1 MSSSATE
8 LEKYFP
14 SIVKHNGANIRHKW
28 TSLKLVCF
36 VLPLHL
42 NFAIATI
49 FLFYMHFVFTSHQQ
63 SNIPLAALPM
73 DLQKETARRRTFA
86 IISHPDAGKTTLTEK
101 FLLFGGAIQ
110 TAGAVKSNKIRKTA
124 TSDFM
129 EIEKQRGISV
139 ATSVMGFEYGGKRVN
154 ILDTPGH
161 KDFAEDTYRTLTA
174 VDSVILVVD
183 CVKGVEEQT
192 ERLMEVCRMRNTPVI
207 IFINKLDREG
217 RNPFEL
223 LDELEHKL
231 QIHVRPLTWPIS
243 QGQTFKGVYNL
254 YKQEL
259 NLFEANAT
267 RITESY
273 VKVNGLDDPALD
285 QWVTSSFAAKLRED
299 IELIEG
305 VYEPFSEE
313 YYREGELAPVFFGS
327 AINNFGIRELLET
340 FLTIAPYPHE
350 REATERVIVAT
361 EPTMTGFVFK
371 IHANLDPNHRDR
383 TAFFRICSGTFERNK
398 FYHHPRLQKKLRF
411 SSPTQFMANE
421 KNVIDEAFPGDVI
434 GLYDNGSLKIGDSL
448 TEGEELHFHGIP
460 SFSPEIFKSLENR
473 DPLKAKQLDKGI
485 RQLTEEGV
493 AQLFIQYGSRK
504 IIGTVGE
511 LQFDVIK
518 FRLEHEYG
526 AQCDFTPLRYHK
538 AYWVTSS
545 NKEMLEEFL
554 RRKSNA
560 MAFDKEEHPVFLA
573 ESEWMIKVAREDYPD
588 LEFHTTSEFKTMQG

>member
-1 MSSSATE
+1 MNLPILFLYPIFVSLRLA
-8 LEKYFP
+8 
-14 SIVKHNGANIRHKW
+14 SIFHLPQPRKHRNREDNKQSMDGA
-28 TSLKLVCF
+28 
-36 VLPLHL
+36 L
-42 NFAIATI
+42 NR
-49 FLFYMHFVFTSHQQ
+49 
-63 SNIPLAALPM
+63 
-73 DLQKETARRRTFA
+73 ETAKRKTFA

-139 ATSVMGFEYGGKRVN
+139 ATSVMGFEYKGRRVN

-192 ERLMEVCRMRNTPVI
+192 ERLMEVCSMRHTPVI
-207 IFINKLDREG
+207 IFINKMDREG

-223 LDELEHKL
+223 LDEIEEKL
-231 QIHVRPLTWPIS
+231 KVQVRPLTWPVG
-243 QGQTFKGVYNL
+243 QGQNFKGVYNL
-254 YKQEL
+254 YKTEL

-267 RITESY
+267 KISDTLIKIQSP
-273 VKVNGLDDPALD
+273 DDPELKKWIPD
-285 QWVTSSFAAKLRED
+285 SFCEKLSED
-299 IELIEG
+299 IDLIEG

-313 YYREGELAPVFFGS
+313 LYRDGLLAPVFFGS
-327 AINNFGIRELLET
+327 AINNFGVQELLDT
-340 FLTIAPYPHE
+340 FIQIAPNPHE
-350 REATERVIVAT
+350 REAAQRTVIAS
-361 EPTMTGFVFK
+361 EEALTGFVFK

-383 TAFFRICSGTFERNK
+383 TAFFRICSGKFERNK
-398 FYHHPRLQKKLRF
+398 FYHHTRLGKKIRF

-421 KNVIDEAFPGDVI
+421 KSVIDEAWPGDVI
-434 GLYDNGSLKIGDSL
+434 GLYDNGSLKIGDTL
-448 TEGEELHFHGIP
+448 TEGEDLQFRGIP
-460 SFSPEIFKSLENR
+460 SFSPEIFKVLENR
-473 DPLKAKQLDKGI
+473 DPLKSKQLDKGI

-504 IIGTVGE
+504 IVGTVGE

-526 AQCDFTPLRYHK
+526 AQCDFLPLRYHK
-538 AYWVTSS
+538 AFWITSD
-545 NKEMLEEFL
+545 NKEQLQEFI
-554 RRKSNA
+554 RRKANA
-560 MAFDKEEHPVFLA
+560 IALDREDHPVFLA
-573 ESEWMIKVAREDYPD
+573 ESEWMLKVAREDYPE
-588 LEFHTTSEFKTMQG
+588 LEFHATSEFKTEGE